1 MSVRFTVLFSLLC
14 MAASPC
20 HAQRVRTAED
30 AVRSSGGRLSLYEGI
45 YREGIPQLTP
55 WRLTSPVT
63 VDESRVV
70 VKYDADIKLDS
81 LSDKRVK
88 DQVLT
93 LIGPKMILSLGLG
106 FWGESVSA
114 TAYYS
119 KKEEKVFFDSLS
131 SDIGPNV
138 RGYARMINW
147 FVYRDQKSRTI
158 LNKHAL
164 PLRRNSIEYSEP
176 LPRMSWTVSEETK
189 EILGYSCQKA
199 ETNFRGRHWKVW
211 FASEIPVD
219 CALWKFSGLPGL
231 ILEAS
236 SADDFYVFT
245 AVSIENK
252 AMKIQTYPKVETT
265 KLSREKFRAME
276 SAIYANP
283 ISGGIFDQEKGQ
295 GYLIGAHVSAE
306 NRKDTDRKVFTP
318 NTYLGLYFPME
329 LE

>member
-1 MSVRFTVLFSLLC
+1 
-14 MAASPC
+14 MAASLC
-20 HAQRVRTAED
+20 HAQRVRTAEEV
-30 AVRSSGGRLSLYEGI
+30 VRDSGGRFSFYEGI
-45 YREGIPQLTP
+45 YREGVPLLFT
-55 WRLTSPVT
+55 WRFFNPVT

-106 FWGESVSA
+106 FWRESVSS

-119 KKEEKVFFDSLS
+119 KKEEKGYFDSLLS
-131 SDIGPNV
+131 EIGPEL
-138 RGYARMINW
+138 RGYSRKINW

-199 ETNFRGRHWKVW
+199 ETNFRGRHWTVW
-211 FASEIPVD
+211 FAPEIPVD

-295 GYLIGAHVSAE
+295 DYIIYLSAE
-306 NRKDTDRKVFTP
+306 PNERNAKVFTP
-318 NTYLGLYFPME
+318 NTYLGLYVPME

>member
-1 MSVRFTVLFSLLC
+1 MSVRFTVLFSLLS
-14 MAASPC
+14 MAASLC
-20 HAQRVRTAED
+20 HAQRVVSAEEV
-30 AVRSSGGRLSLYEGI
+30 VRSSGGRFSFYEGI
-45 YREGIPQLTP
+45 YREGVPQMVS

-106 FWGESVSA
+106 FWRESVFS
-114 TAYYS
+114 TAYYC
-119 KKEEKVFFDSLS
+119 KKEEKGYFDSLLS
-131 SDIGPNV
+131 EIGPEL
-138 RGYARMINW
+138 RGYSRKINW
-147 FVYRDQKSRTI
+147 FVYRDLKSRTI

-199 ETNFRGRHWKVW
+199 ETDFRGRHWTVW
-211 FASEIPVD
+211 FAPEIPVD

-236 SADDFYVFT
+236 SADDFYIYS

-276 SAIYANP
+276 SAIYANS

-295 GYLIGAHVSAE
+295 DYIIYLSAE
-306 NRKDTDRKVFTP
+306 PNERNGKVFTS
-318 NTYLGLYFPME
+318 NNYLGLYFPME